1 MKWTKS
7 KTIKANGKET
17 RTYIIYDDIESA
29 VSDYMCPT
37 FCENCVLQGNKE
49 TGLMCNFDYAE
60 KHEQEVANL
69 IGLKLYEDN
78 PSEKY
83 LLDWTLKEVMNYC
96 SNHIL
101 DYCVDCSLKPI
112 CGKSISN
119 WVKNENRRKLGSSEV
134 EYLKWAY
141 RLGYE
146 YITCDSKNGVYLH
159 KKMPTW
165 LMAYDMF
172 GITEGSEKSEFAFT
186 IWQGEHWGISNVLE
200 ENKNV

>member
-7 KTIKANGKET
+7 ETIRDGGKEIKT
-17 RTYIIYDDIESA
+17 QIIYDDITDALFDFICHCNCSSECPL
-29 VSDYMCPT
+29 YM
-37 FCENCVLQGNKE
+37 ENELLCKYE
-49 TGLMCNFDYAE
+49 YAK
-60 KHEQEVANL
+60 KHEIEISNL
-69 IGLKLYEDN
+69 IGVKPYEDN
-78 PSEKY
+78 PGEKSI
-83 LLDWTLKEVMNYC
+83 LDWTLKEVMDYC

-119 WVKNENRRKLGSSEV
+119 WVKNENRRKLGSSEL
-134 EYLKWAY
+134 EYLKWAS

-146 YITCDSKNGVYLH
+146 YISCDKKNGVYLH

-172 GITEGSEKSEFAFT
+172 DITEGSEKSEFAFT
-186 IWQGEHWGISNVLE
+186 IGQGEHWGISKLLE